1 MLDFTRKARYGFDD
15 LVRLVALL
23 RAPGGCPWDGVQTH
37 QSIRRNFLEEAYE
50 ACEGFDR
57 DDAALMR
64 EELGDVLL
72 QVVFHADIERAAGRF
87 TVDDVCDGV
96 CKKLIFRHPALFSD
110 EEAPDWETLKRREK
124 GQKTTSEAMDGVA
137 KSLPA
142 LWRAEKLRKKA
153 GALPDEGS
161 DEARLGKLEE
171 EVSAL
176 RRAFSG
182 GGDVEQALGGVL
194 FAAVCAGMNRKADP
208 ERALHRACE
217 DFIRRFARIER
228 AAAERGLPPEELP
241 QEELLR
247 LWADEEIESGK

>member
-1 MLDFTRKARYGFDD
+1 MQKTTHWDLNTWAGSDPVSLDQMNENFTKIDAAGAQ
-15 LVRLVALL
+15 L
-23 RAPGGCPWDGVQTH
+23 GKMC
-37 QSIRRNFLEEAYE
+37 IRDRYE

-110 EEAPDWETLKRREK
+110 EQAPDWETLKRREK

-176 RRAFSG
+176 RRAFCG

-194 FAAVCAGMNRKADP
+194 FAAVCAGMNRKACLLYTSDRGAVRSVRLP
-208 ERALHRACE
+208 RDRGQHR
-217 DFIRRFARIER
+217 R
-228 AAAERGLPPEELP
+228 
-241 QEELLR
+241 LL
-247 LWADEEIESGK
+247 

>member
-1 MLDFTRKARYGFDD
+1 
-15 LVRLVALL
+15 
-23 RAPGGCPWDGVQTH
+23 
-37 QSIRRNFLEEAYE
+37 
-50 ACEGFDR
+50 
-57 DDAALMR
+57 
-64 EELGDVLL
+64 
-72 QVVFHADIERAAGRF
+72 
-87 TVDDVCDGV
+87 
-96 CKKLIFRHPALFSD
+96 
-110 EEAPDWETLKRREK
+110 
-124 GQKTTSEAMDGVA
+124 MDGVA

-171 EVSAL
+171 EDSAL
-176 RRAFSG
+176 RRAFSE

-208 ERALHRACE
+208 ERALHRACD
-217 DFIRRFARIER
+217 DFIRRFSRIER

-247 LWADEEIESGK
+247 LRADEGIESGK